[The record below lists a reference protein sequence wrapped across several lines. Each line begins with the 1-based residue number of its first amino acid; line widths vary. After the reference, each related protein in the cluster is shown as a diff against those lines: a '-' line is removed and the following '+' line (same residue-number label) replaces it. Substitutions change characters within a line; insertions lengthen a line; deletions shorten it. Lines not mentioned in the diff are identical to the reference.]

1 MATLIMLSIVLAMV
15 VIPAFC
21 ALRFTAK
28 SGVRLMIACMAIVI
42 VFYFV
47 LLIYVAPNFIF

>member
-1 MATLIMLSIVLAMV
+1 MATLIMLSVVVAMV

-21 ALRFTAK
+21 ASRYTAK
-28 SGVRLMIACMAIVI
+28 SGLKVMIAGMAIVI
-42 VFYFV
+42 VMYFG

>member
-1 MATLIMLSIVLAMV
+1 VATLVMLSIVLAMV

-28 SGVRLMIACMAIVI
+28 SGVRLMIACMAIAI
-42 VFYFV
+42 VVYFA